1 MRLILTTLTCS
12 LLIAAVVPK
21 QKAKAE
27 CAQHLITIFNGKK
40 ECFVC
45 GKILE

>member
-1 MRLILTTLTCS
+1 MRLFLPLLTCS
-12 LLIAAVVPK
+12 LLIAAVLPE

-45 GKILE
+45 GKMLE

>member
-21 QKAKAE
+21 QKAKIE
-27 CAQHLITIFNGKK
+27 CNQHLVTTFKGKK
-40 ECFVC
+40 ECFIC
-45 GKILE
+45 GKKLE